1 MQNENPFKAPD
12 AAVAD
17 QSPDMGEFIPEGRG
31 VPAGNGV
38 AWLQRGWELFRMAP
52 GPWVLLCIVYLVV
65 AIVLGMIPVV
75 NFLFNLAVP
84 IFTGGIMLGC
94 KALEDGEEL
103 TVGHLFAGFSGHA
116 GNLAL
121 VGLIYLVGV
130 VAVVIVM
137 ALLMGGISAAAG
149 NFSATAMII
158 PVLLAML
165 FIIPLAMAMYY
176 APALIVFHGQ
186 QPLQAMK
193 ASFFV
198 SLKNIVPFLVYG
210 LVVIVLAIVASLPLF
225 LGWLVLIPVLQASIY
240 ASYKDMFTNN

>member
-1 MQNENPFKAPD
+1 MQNDNPFKAPE

-38 AWLQRGWELFRMAP
+38 AWISRGWQLFRMAP
-52 GPWVLLCIVYLVV
+52 GPWVLLCIVYIVV
-65 AIVLGMIPVV
+65 AVVLGMIPVV

-103 TVGHLFAGFSGHA
+103 TVGHLFAGFSGYA

-121 VGLIYLVGV
+121 VGLIYMVGV

-137 ALLMGGISAAAG
+137 AMLMGGITAAAG
-149 NFSATAMII
+149 DFSATAMII
-158 PVLLAML
+158 PILLGML
-165 FIIPLAMAMYY
+165 FIVPLAMAMYY
-176 APALIVFHGQ
+176 APALVVFHAQ
-186 QPLQAMK
+186 SPLQAMK
-193 ASFFV
+193 ASFFA
-198 SLKNIVPFLVYG
+198 SLKNIVPFLLYG
-210 LVVIVLAIVASLPLF
+210 LVVIVLAVVASLPLF
-225 LGWLVLIPVLQASIY
+225 LGWLVLIPVMQASIY
-240 ASYKDMFTNN
+240 AGYKDMFTNS